1 MADADRDLAAEPP
14 VHTGGDQ
21 NTGAKTQ
28 FLEPPALSED
38 NFKQKYPSAEAM
50 TVVTLNMGNGQNI
63 SCTLVGNK
71 VFLSTG
77 SKVTIF
83 GAGTTNAKPLFM
95 YAGGTWISEDA
106 KASKEKSFKHVL
118 FRSVKRK
125 VLKLQE
131 HVKTPC

>member
-1 MADADRDLAAEPP
+1 
-14 VHTGGDQ
+14 
-21 NTGAKTQ
+21 
-28 FLEPPALSED
+28 LEPPALSED

-63 SCTLVGNK
+63 TCTLVDNK

-77 SKVTIF
+77 NKVTVF

-106 KASKEKSFKHVL
+106 KAMKEKNRLNTF
-118 FRSVKRK
+118 
-125 VLKLQE
+125 
-131 HVKTPC
+131 

>member
-1 MADADRDLAAEPP
+1 
-14 VHTGGDQ
+14 
-21 NTGAKTQ
+21 
-28 FLEPPALSED
+28 LSED

-63 SCTLVGNK
+63 TCTLVDNK

-77 SKVTIF
+77 NKVTVF

-106 KASKEKSFKHVL
+106 KAMKKNRLNTF
-118 FRSVKRK
+118 
-125 VLKLQE
+125 
-131 HVKTPC
+131 